1 MLQLPA
7 KIHPIV
13 DAVIRERETLFS
25 LVRGTGSAVN
35 IIFPQIM
42 EENIAALQQ
51 LYRKHSLN
59 GGVYYALKVNQSRA
73 FLRQAKQSGIG
84 LDAASEQELVSA
96 LAAGF
101 TGKEIEVTGPKNTN
115 FIRLAL
121 QHSCLLNVDSIEELE
136 TIIGI
141 ATETKQIIPVSI
153 LMRLSNFSPVGTG
166 HISRFGISI
175 SQFQKQLPV
184 LQKYHKQ
191 LFLKGFSFHIDTNA
205 IPEKILAIDQLLDL
219 YEHTVAAGLTPN
231 ALNIGGGF
239 PQVFTDNPA
248 AWNEYVSALKDSVVQ
263 RHEPLTWSNENYGY
277 LIQNQMALGTPTFYK
292 YGGTKTVEHA
302 FTELMT
308 AELPKHDRQTVAG
321 ILRENTI
328 DLLIEP
334 GKSSVDQ
341 AGITVAPVDFVK
353 TSVRGDVLV
362 GLAIKRDDV
371 TPEDQEI
378 MIDPVL
384 IPRNTR
390 KRIPETGIFFTGTL
404 CMERNMI
411 TTHKTFVKEIPQPGD
426 LVAFINTA
434 AYNMDLSASNALM
447 HPKLPKYAVI
457 KDKNS
462 IRWFL
467 DDAYRPG
474 ATQV

>member
-25 LVRGTGSAVN
+25 LVRGTGNAVN
-35 IIFPQIM
+35 IVFPQIM
-42 EENIAALQQ
+42 EENITALQK
-51 LYRKHSLN
+51 LYRQHSLS

-73 FLRQAKQSGIG
+73 FIRQAKQTGIG
-84 LDAASEQELVSA
+84 IDAASEQELVSA
-96 LAAGF
+96 LTAGF

-115 FIRLAL
+115 LIRLAI
-121 QHSCLLNVDSIEELE
+121 QHSCLLNVDSREELE
-136 TIIGI
+136 TIIDI
-141 ATETKQIIPVSI
+141 AKENKQVLPVSI
-153 LMRLSNFSPVGTG
+153 LIRLSNFSPVGMG
-166 HISRFGISI
+166 HISRFGLSI
-175 SQFQKQLPV
+175 SEFQRQLPV
-184 LQKYHKQ
+184 LHKYYKQ
-191 LFLKGFSFHIDTNA
+191 IYLKGFSFHIDTNA
-205 IPEKILAIDQLLDL
+205 IPEKIRAIDQLLEL
-219 YEHTVAAGLTPN
+219 YEQSITAGLTPT
-231 ALNIGGGF
+231 ALNIGGGY
-239 PQVFTDNPA
+239 PQVFTNNPVT
-248 AWNEYVSALKDSVVQ
+248 WNEYVQALKDGLVQ
-263 RHEPLTWSNENYGY
+263 RHESLTWTNENYGY
-277 LIQNQMALGTPTFYK
+277 RIQDKTVIGIPTFYK
-292 YGGTKTVEHA
+292 YGGTKTVENA
-302 FTELMT
+302 FSEIMS
-308 AELPKHDRQTVAG
+308 ADLPNHNGQTVSA
-321 ILRENTI
+321 ILRENMI

-334 GKSSVDQ
+334 GKSCVDQ

-353 TSVRGDVLV
+353 TSVRGDILV

-378 MIDPVL
+378 MIDPIV
-384 IPRNTR
+384 IPAT
-390 KRIPETGIFFTGTL
+390 KRRGTKPTALFFTGTL

-411 TTHKTFVKEIPQPGD
+411 TTHKTFVKQIPRPGD

-474 ATQV
+474 GTRV